1 MSKRQYEGPDE
12 FKPISTWGYVGYT
25 ILFAIPILGFILLLV
40 FAFSQKKINRR
51 NFARSFLCCI
61 LIAIILFL
69 GSIVLTRL
77 GVGDLTGPLKL
88 ISPQIR
94 QSIESIENIIPAS
107 GDNTPKAT
115 KTSSSSTK
123 ASAIS
128 QPDPTGAP
136 AQSAAGVRPEVKAAI
151 DGYVAFFE
159 EYAAFMK
166 KSSTSSNALT
176 MLADYSKM
184 LTAYA
189 QNMEEWEK
197 FEKKYA
203 DLNQTEM
210 KYYTDA
216 TLHIE
221 KVLLNI
227 I

>member
-51 NFARSFLCCI
+51 NFARSFLCLI
-61 LIAIILFL
+61 LIAIVLFL

-115 KTSSSSTK
+115 KTSSSK

-128 QPDPTGAP
+128 QPDLTGAP

-166 KSSTSSNALT
+166 KYSTSSNALT

-189 QNMEEWEK
+189 KNMEEWEK

-203 DLNQTEM
+203 DLNQAEM

-216 TLHIE
+216 TLRIE
-221 KVLLNI
+221 KALLNVI
-227 I
+227 